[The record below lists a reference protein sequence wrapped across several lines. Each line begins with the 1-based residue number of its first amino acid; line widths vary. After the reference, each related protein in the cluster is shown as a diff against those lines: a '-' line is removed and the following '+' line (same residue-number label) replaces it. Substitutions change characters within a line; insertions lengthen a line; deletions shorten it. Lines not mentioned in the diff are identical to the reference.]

1 MLRPV
6 LARYFEEMRT
16 TIERHGGRVEKFI
29 GDAIAAVFGLPI
41 AHEDDA
47 LRAARAAIE
56 MQERLVVLNE
66 GSPIPLVAR
75 IGVTTGEVLFPPMTS
90 RSSATR

>member
-1 MLRPV
+1 
-6 LARYFEEMRT
+6 MRCGRR
-16 TIERHGGRVEKFI
+16 IERHGGRVEKFI

-66 GSPIPLVAR
+66 DSWIRLVAR
-75 IGVTTGEVLFPPMTS
+75 MG
-90 RSSATR
+90 